1 MSITKVTKVKLS
13 IKEKLDF
20 FPAVASIVIA
30 YIYALL
36 TGLRRTERQ
45 AKSLSLHLGYAL
57 FRKATSRLT
66 PSQMQ
71 YILPP
76 SHKIYEQHSKKTG
89 GLPESVEL
97 GDGALGHWVG
107 DRNADNVIV
116 WFHGG
121 GFGLPAN
128 MGYFKFY
135 TQLLR
140 DLKASGKSV
149 AVFSLTYTLAP
160 IAVYP
165 TQLRQA
171 VNCLRYILSQPNRDP
186 STVFLGGDSAGGN
199 LVGGVLSHLAHP
211 HAEINSLPLHSN
223 LGGAVMIAPW
233 TLLEKEFPGMEI
245 YNGGDI
251 ITEAVAGPWATA
263 YIGAGKRDYYTDL
276 STAPADWFATFP
288 VNSVLI
294 TAGGNEIM
302 LPLIQDFAVK
312 FKEGF
317 ENVELFVG
325 HRECHVAPIYHLEL
339 GDVTKTE
346 QGKKV
351 EAVLAEL
358 MV

>member
-1 MSITKVTKVKLS
+1 MSLTATKVKLS
-13 IKEKLDF
+13 LKEKLDF
-20 FPAVASIVIA
+20 LPAVGSIIVA

-45 AKSLSLHLGYAL
+45 AKTLSLHLGYAL
-57 FRKATSRLT
+57 FRKATMRMT
-66 PSQMQ
+66 ARQMQ

-76 SHKIYEQHSKKTG
+76 DLVIYEKYSKSTG
-89 GLPESVEL
+89 AVPESVQL

-107 DRNADNVIV
+107 DRNADNVII

-135 TQLLR
+135 AQLVR
-140 DLKASGKSV
+140 DLKASDKSV

-199 LVGGVLSHLAHP
+199 LLGGVLSHLAHP
-211 HAEINSLPLHSN
+211 HAEIDALPLHKN
-223 LGGAVMIAPW
+223 LAGAVMIAPW
-233 TLLEKEFPGMEI
+233 TLLEEEFPGVQV
-245 YNGGDI
+245 YDGGDI
-251 ITEAVAGPWATA
+251 ISQVVAGPWASA
-263 YIGAGKRDYYTDL
+263 YIGSGKRDYYTDL
-276 STAPADWFATFP
+276 STAPTDWFTTFP

-294 TAGGNEIM
+294 TGGGNEIM
-302 LPLIQDFAVK
+302 LPLIQDLAEK
-312 FKEGF
+312 FKKGF
-317 ENVELFVG
+317 ENVEFFIG
-325 HRECHVAPIYHLEL
+325 QGECHVAPVFHLEL
-339 GDVTKTE
+339 RDNTKTK

-351 EAVLAEL
+351 EEFLTQL
-358 MV
+358 M